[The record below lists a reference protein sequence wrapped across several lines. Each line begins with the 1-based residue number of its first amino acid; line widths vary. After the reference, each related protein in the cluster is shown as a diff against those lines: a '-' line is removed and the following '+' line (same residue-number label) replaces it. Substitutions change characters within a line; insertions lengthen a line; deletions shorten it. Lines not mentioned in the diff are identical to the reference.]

1 MTNRVKIEPSGHE
14 FNVNDDESVLD
25 AAIRQGIH
33 LPYGCRSG
41 KCGKCMGK
49 VVQGEVQYAEQ
60 PRALTPVDKALGM
73 ALFCQAHAKTDL
85 VIEARETE
93 TAKDIPV
100 VKLPCRLEVLE
111 KLNHDVMYLK
121 LKLPETER
129 MQFLAGQYIDFL
141 LKDGKHR
148 SFSIANAPHNDEHIE
163 LHIRQISEGKFTSNV
178 FANMKIKEM
187 FRIEGPHGNFYIRE
201 KSKMPMIFMAGG
213 TGFAPLKGMVEHALK
228 IGLERPI
235 HIYWGA
241 RAVEDLYMDEVAK
254 KFTKLNPLI
263 RYTPVLSD
271 SKAEDNWTGRT
282 GWVHEAILEDYPDLS
297 GHEVYAAGPPAM
309 VYAAQD
315 AFTAAGLLQENYI
328 SDAFEFNKD

>member
-1 MTNRVKIEPSGHE
+1 MTNRVKIETSGHE
-14 FNVNDDESVLD
+14 FSIKDDESVLD
-25 AAIRQGIH
+25 AAIRQGVH
-33 LPYGCRSG
+33 LPYGCRNG

-49 VVQGEVQYAEQ
+49 VVQGEVQYAEE
-60 PRALTPVDKALGM
+60 PGALSSTDKALGM

-85 VIEARETE
+85 VIESRENE

-100 VKLPCRLEVLE
+100 VKLPCRLETLE

-121 LKLPETER
+121 LKLPEAER
-129 MQFLAGQYIDFL
+129 MEFLAGQYIDFL

-163 LHIRQISEGKFTSNV
+163 LHIRHISEGKFTTDV
-178 FANMKIKEM
+178 FANMKAKEM

-201 KSKMPMIFMAGG
+201 KSKKPIIFMAGG
-213 TGFAPLKGMVEHALK
+213 TGFAPLKGMVEHALN

-235 HIYWGA
+235 HIFWGA
-241 RAVEDLYMDEVAK
+241 RAAEDLYMDEVAQ

-271 SKAEDNWTGRT
+271 PKEDDNWAGRT
-282 GWVHEAILEDYPDLS
+282 GWVHEAILQDYPDLS
-297 GHEVYAAGPPAM
+297 AHEVYAAGPPAM
-309 VYAAQD
+309 VYAAED
-315 AFTAAGLLQENYI
+315 AFKAAGLAKENYI

>member
-1 MTNRVKIEPSGHE
+1 MTNRVKIETSGHE
-14 FNVNDDESVLD
+14 FNVKDGESVLD

-33 LPYGCRSG
+33 LPYGCRNG

-49 VVQGEVQYAEQ
+49 VVQGEVQYAEE
-60 PRALTPVDKALGM
+60 PRALSPTDKALGM

-85 VIEARETE
+85 VIESRETE

-100 VKLPCRLEVLE
+100 VKLPCRLEALE

-148 SFSIANAPHNDEHIE
+148 SFSIANAPYNDEYIE
-163 LHIRQISEGKFTSNV
+163 LHIRHISEGKFTTDV
-178 FANMKIKEM
+178 FANMKVKEM

-201 KSKMPMIFMAGG
+201 KSKKPMIFMAGG
-213 TGFAPLKGMVEHALK
+213 TGFAPLKGMVEHALN

-241 RAVEDLYMDEVAK
+241 RALEDLYMDETAE

-263 RYTPVLSD
+263 RYTPVLSN

-282 GWVHEAILEDYPDLS
+282 GWVHAAILEDYPDLS

-315 AFTAAGLLQENYI
+315 AFTAAGLTQENYI

>member
-1 MTNRVKIEPSGHE
+1 MTNRVKIETSGHE
-14 FNVNDDESVLD
+14 FSIKDDESVLD
-25 AAIRQGIH
+25 AAIRQGVH
-33 LPYGCRSG
+33 LPYGCRNG

-49 VVQGEVQYAEQ
+49 VVQGEVQYAEE
-60 PRALTPVDKALGM
+60 PGTLSSTDKALGM

-85 VIEARETE
+85 VIESRENE

-100 VKLPCRLEVLE
+100 VKLPCRLETLE

-121 LKLPETER
+121 LKLPEAER
-129 MQFLAGQYIDFL
+129 MEFLAGQYIDFL

-163 LHIRQISEGKFTSNV
+163 LHIRHISEGKFTTDV
-178 FANMKIKEM
+178 FANMKVKEM

-201 KSKMPMIFMAGG
+201 KSKKPIIFMAGG
-213 TGFAPLKGMVEHALK
+213 TGFAPLKGMVEHALN

-235 HIYWGA
+235 HIFWGA
-241 RAVEDLYMDEVAK
+241 RAAEDLYMGEVAQ

-271 SKAEDNWTGRT
+271 PKEDDNWAGRT
-282 GWVHEAILEDYPDLS
+282 GWVHEAILQDYPDLS
-297 GHEVYAAGPPAM
+297 AHEVYAAGPPAM
-309 VYAAQD
+309 VYAAED
-315 AFTAAGLLQENYI
+315 AFKAAGLAKENYI

>member
-14 FNVNDDESVLD
+14 FSVNRDESVLD
-25 AAIRQGIH
+25 AAIRQGVH
-33 LPYGCRSG
+33 LPYGCRNG
-41 KCGKCMGK
+41 KCGKCLGK
-49 VVQGEVQYAEQ
+49 VVQGEVQYTEQ
-60 PRALTPVDKALGM
+60 PTALSNADQATGM
-73 ALFCQAHAKTDL
+73 ALFCQAQARTDL
-85 VIEARETE
+85 VIESREAQ
-93 TAKDIPV
+93 TAKDISV
-100 VKLPCRLEVLE
+100 VKLPCRLEALE

-148 SFSIANAPHNDEHIE
+148 SFSIANAPHNDEYIE
-163 LHIRQISEGKFTSNV
+163 LHIRHISEGKFTTDV
-178 FANMKIKEM
+178 FASMKVKEM

-201 KSKMPMIFMAGG
+201 DSNKPMIFMAGG
-213 TGFAPLKGMVEHALK
+213 TGFAPVKGMVEHALK
-228 IGLERPI
+228 VGIERPI

-241 RAVEDLYMDEVAK
+241 RAFEDLYMDDVAQ

-263 RYTPVLSD
+263 RYTPVLSNTKD
-271 SKAEDNWTGRT
+271 IDNWQGRT
-282 GWVHEAILEDYPDLS
+282 GWVHEAILNDYPDLS

-309 VYAAQD
+309 VYAAED
-315 AFTAAGLLQENYI
+315 AFTDAGLSKENYI

>member
-1 MTNRVKIEPSGHE
+1 MTNRVKIETSGHE
-14 FNVNDDESVLD
+14 FSVNDDESVLD
-25 AAIRQGIH
+25 AAIRQGVH
-33 LPYGCRSG
+33 LPYGCRNG

-49 VVQGEVQYAEQ
+49 VVQGEVQYTEEHS
-60 PRALTPVDKALGM
+60 ALSSTNKALGM

-85 VIEARETE
+85 VIESRENE

-100 VKLPCRLEVLE
+100 VKLPCRLEALE

-129 MQFLAGQYIDFL
+129 MEFLAGQYIDFL

-163 LHIRQISEGKFTSNV
+163 LHIRHISEGKFTTDV
-178 FANMKIKEM
+178 FANMKVKEM

-201 KSKMPMIFMAGG
+201 KSKKPMIFMAGG
-213 TGFAPLKGMVEHALK
+213 TGFAPIKGMVEHALK

-235 HIYWGA
+235 HIYRGA
-241 RAVEDLYMDEVAK
+241 RALEDLYMDEVAK

-263 RYTPVLSD
+263 RYTPVLSNP
-271 SKAEDNWTGRT
+271 KAEDSWAGRT
-282 GWVHEAILEDYPDLS
+282 GWVHEAILQDYPDLS

-309 VYAAQD
+309 VYAAED
-315 AFTAAGLLQENYI
+315 AFAAAGLAKENYI

>member
-1 MTNRVKIEPSGHE
+1 MTNRVKIETSGHE
-14 FNVNDDESVLD
+14 FSVNDDESVLD
-25 AAIRQGIH
+25 AAIRQGVH
-33 LPYGCRSG
+33 LPYGCRNG

-49 VVQGEVQYAEQ
+49 VVQGEVQYAEE
-60 PRALTPVDKALGM
+60 PSGLSSADKATGM
-73 ALFCQAHAKTDL
+73 ALFCQAHPTSDL
-85 VIEARETE
+85 VIESRENE

-100 VKLPCRLEVLE
+100 VKLPCRLEALE

-121 LKLPETER
+121 LKLPEAER
-129 MQFLAGQYIDFL
+129 MEFLAGQYIDFL

-163 LHIRQISEGKFTSNV
+163 LHIRHISEGQFTTDV
-178 FANMKIKEM
+178 FANMKVKEM

-201 KSKMPMIFMAGG
+201 KSKKPMIFMAGG
-213 TGFAPLKGMVEHALK
+213 TGFAPIKGMVEHAVK

-241 RAVEDLYMDEVAK
+241 RALEDLYMGEEAS

-271 SKAEDNWTGRT
+271 PKDKDNWAGRT
-282 GWVHEAILEDYPDLS
+282 GYVHEAILKDYPDLS
-297 GHEVYAAGPPAM
+297 AHEVYAAGPPAM
-309 VYAAQD
+309 VYAAED
-315 AFTAAGLLQENYI
+315 AFAAAGLVKENYI